1 MSKVQCQNQQHL
13 TKKTLAS
20 GYWTS
25 LVFHF
30 GLWTLAIGLL
40 LVLCGVS
47 TFAQD
52 NQCALRLADLP
63 ESPELFGFR
72 MGMTTLQVKTRVPQI
87 TFGKVNEFGMF
98 KTSISP
104 DFNPQMDKT
113 TLAGIRTLS
122 FDFLDDRVSSLW
134 FGYDNS
140 FKWQTVPDFVTG
152 ISKSLRLPDAWKPWK
167 TRGGQQLKC
176 ADFQITVGIVAEGP
190 SFHITDESA
199 EQIITARRQAL
210 QDLNDAAEE
219 METVE
224 IVANK
229 RDGTYYLA
237 GCLPAQAIEEGDRV
251 VFKSKEDAEKAGYK
265 MAKKCE

>member
-1 MSKVQCQNQQHL
+1 MPKVQCPNQQHL

-52 NQCALRLADLP
+52 NQCALKLADLP
-63 ESPELFGFR
+63 EAPELFGFR
-72 MGMTTLQVKTRVPQI
+72 MGMTTLQVKARVPQT
-87 TFGKVNEFGMF
+87 TFGKVNGFGMS

-134 FGYDNS
+134 FGYDDS
-140 FKWQTVPDFVTG
+140 FKWQTVPAFVTG

-190 SFHITDESA
+190 SFHIIDQSA

-210 QDLNDAAEE
+210 QDESDAAEE

-229 RDGTYYLA
+229 RDGTYYVA
-237 GCLPAQAIEEGDRV
+237 GCLPAQAIDEGDRV
-251 VFKSKEDAEKAGYK
+251 MFKSKEDAEKAGYK

>member
-1 MSKVQCQNQQHL
+1 MSKLQCPNQPHP
-13 TKKTLAS
+13 TKESLAS

-25 LVFHF
+25 LVFDL
-30 GLWTLAIGLL
+30 GLWTLDIGL
-40 LVLCGVS
+40 VMILCAVTS
-47 TFAQD
+47 FAQD
-52 NQCALRLADLP
+52 DKCLLRLADLP
-63 ESPELFGFR
+63 EAPELFGFR
-72 MGMTTLQVKTRVPQI
+72 MGMTTLQVKRRVPQI
-87 TFGKVNEFGMF
+87 TFGKVNEFGVS

-152 ISKSLRLPDAWKPWK
+152 ISKSLRLTDAWQPWK
-167 TRGGQQLKC
+167 TRGQQLKC

-190 SFHITDESA
+190 SFHIIDESA
-199 EQIITARRQAL
+199 EQITTARRQAL
-210 QDLNDAAEE
+210 QDENDAGEE

-229 RDGTYYLA
+229 KTRTYYVA
-237 GCLPAQAIEEGDRV
+237 GCAPAQAIEEGDRV
-251 VFKSKEDAEKAGYK
+251 MFKSKEDAEKAGYK
-265 MAKKCE
+265 LAKKCE